1 MKRLTLIFLTWCAM
15 CCTQSAFSASPVQ
28 RGLSPTDWSGEWELV
43 GLTPHDGGLYQE
55 TAAEIAA
62 RWDRPPYNNDTRQ
75 ASFIKPLRQAM
86 GQGGRPPS
94 FFLCTVGY
102 PMLMLE
108 SPATLEVLV
117 TPHQTTLVFSTREVR
132 NIYTDG
138 RPHTPQDE
146 IWPTYWGDSI
156 GHWEGQ
162 TLVVDTIAV
171 TTPLPA
177 VQRLIPEAGA
187 AVATAGVGGAP
198 PMIAAVFSRQA
209 RYTERIRLLKP
220 DLMELEITV
229 HDPMALSDDWKMTRQ
244 FRKVVGVNRMV
255 FQDCEGDTRHE
266 IVNGETRLKLSDQEP
281 R

>member
-1 MKRLTLIFLTWCAM
+1 MNRLARKMLTLCVVCCA
-15 CCTQSAFSASPVQ
+15 QSAFSASASQ
-28 RGLSPTDWSGEWELV
+28 RAPSPTDWSGEWELI

-55 TAAEIAA
+55 TAAELAA
-62 RWDRPPYNNDTRQ
+62 RWNRPPYNNDARQ
-75 ASFIKPLRQAM
+75 ESFIKPLRQVM
-86 GQGGRPPS
+86 GQGGRRPA

-108 SPATLEVLV
+108 SPATFEVLV
-117 TPHQTTLVFSTREVR
+117 TPQQTTLVFSTREIR

-138 RPHTPQDE
+138 RPHTPPDE

-171 TTPLPA
+171 ATPLPA
-177 VQRLIPEAGA
+177 VQRLMPDAGA
-187 AVATAGVGGAP
+187 AVAMAGVGDVP
-198 PMIAAVFSRQA
+198 PSIAAVFSNQA
-209 RYTERIRLLKP
+209 RYSERIRLIKP
-220 DLMELEITV
+220 GLLEVEITV
-229 HDPMALSDDWKMTRQ
+229 HDPMALADDWKLTRQ

-266 IVNGETRLKLSDQEP
+266 IVNGETRLQLGD
-281 R
+281 